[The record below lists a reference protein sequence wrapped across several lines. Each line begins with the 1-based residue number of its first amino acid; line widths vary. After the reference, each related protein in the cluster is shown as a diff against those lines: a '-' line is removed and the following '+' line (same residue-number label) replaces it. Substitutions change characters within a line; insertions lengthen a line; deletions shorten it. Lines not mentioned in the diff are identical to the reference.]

1 MAEQENVQVVQA
13 AFAAFGSGDIPGL
26 LKMLTPDI
34 SWRAAG
40 PPQILP
46 WAGSFQGPE
55 QVGKFFT
62 GLDSAVTFQKFEP
75 QEFIAQ
81 GDRVVVL
88 GQSEEKLKANGQVVK
103 PNWVMVFK
111 LRNGKIAD
119 YQYLDDTAAW
129 VAAIRGE

>member
-1 MAEQENVQVVQA
+1 MAEQENVQVVQD
-13 AFAAFGSGDIPGL
+13 AFAAFGSGDIPAV
-26 LKMLTPDI
+26 LKMLSPDI
-34 SWRAAG
+34 RWRASG
-40 PPQILP
+40 PPEILP
-46 WAGSFQGPE
+46 WAGVFQGPE
-55 QVGKFFT
+55 QVGNFFA

-81 GDRVVVL
+81 GDWVVVL

-103 PNWVMVFK
+103 PDWVMVFK